1 MRWCTQNLS
10 SMLSY
15 GVMGQLI
22 CLCMIVLW
30 PLGLLRPFFNDLHFT
45 MRVRS
50 HFISNVM
57 ALPNLD
63 VHVPY
68 KPNAFGSLCRW
79 VPSRIFTRNLEGGE
93 DWALVCRK
101 CSQGSVK
108 VQWYLLEHSIHEFET
123 LGSPML
129 KRRFWAQCKFL
140 CFSRR
145 YLKPWDFCQEC
156 IWLYTS
162 TSILQTLGTCIGT
175 WSKIGNINKWNWM
188 KHWLNTE

>member
-30 PLGLLRPFFNDLHFT
+30 PLSLLHPFFNDLHFT
-45 MRVRS
+45 RGVKS

-57 ALPNLD
+57 ALPNLN

-79 VPSRIFTRNLEGGE
+79 VPSRIFTKNPEGGE
-93 DWALVCRK
+93 DWALVCWK

-129 KRRFWAQCKFL
+129 KDDFELNVNFYVFL
-140 CFSRR
+140 
-145 YLKPWDFCQEC
+145 DD
-156 IWLYTS
+156 I
-162 TSILQTLGTCIGT
+162 
-175 WSKIGNINKWNWM
+175 
-188 KHWLNTE
+188 